1 MIEMRFDKQEKDVSQ
16 NVQLRVNDNKRQTI
30 FIIIVFLII
39 IIITKI
45 NY

>member
-30 FIIIVFLII
+30 FLII

>member
-16 NVQLRVNDNKRQTI
+16 NVHLRVNDNKRQTI